1 MFPEL
6 VAAAA
11 KLKVKNVI
19 LDGEAI
25 AYNPE
30 SEEYV
35 PFQETTARRRK
46 EDIEEFAARAP
57 MRAFVFDV
65 MFRDGSDLTQLPY
78 ERRFEIVQELLRK
91 SDTLVVAPLMKTDS
105 AEVLTREL
113 LDNISRGLEGV
124 VAKRL
129 DSPYQAG
136 ARNFNWV
143 KLKRNTSG
151 QLTDTIDVVLLG
163 YYRGKGKRAEFGTGA
178 LLAGVYDTD
187 KDEFVTISKLGTGLS
202 DQGWR
207 DIHQRMAS
215 LEVAEK
221 PARVNSNFVPDVWL
235 QPAIVVEV
243 LADEITP
250 SPRHTAGMSG
260 DRPGFAL
267 RFPRI
272 VSLRTADKKAEDAT
286 SVHEI
291 REMFDQQ
298 RQPRRG

>member
-1 MFPEL
+1 
-6 VAAAA
+6 
-11 KLKVKNVI
+11 
-19 LDGEAI
+19 
-25 AYNPE
+25 
-30 SEEYV
+30 
-35 PFQETTARRRK
+35 
-46 EDIEEFAARAP
+46 
-57 MRAFVFDV
+57 
-65 MFRDGSDLTQLPY
+65 
-78 ERRFEIVQELLRK
+78 
-91 SDTLVVAPLMKTDS
+91 
-105 AEVLTREL
+105 
-113 LDNISRGLEGV
+113 V

-207 DIHQRMAS
+207 DINKRMAS

-221 PARVNSNFVPDVWL
+221 PARVRSNFVPDVWL
-235 QPAIVVEV
+235 EPAIVVEV

-286 SVHEI
+286 SVREI
-291 REMFDQQ
+291 REMFEQQ
-298 RQPRRG
+298 RQPRSSSGTTR

>member
-1 MFPEL
+1 
-6 VAAAA
+6 
-11 KLKVKNVI
+11 
-19 LDGEAI
+19 
-25 AYNPE
+25 
-30 SEEYV
+30 
-35 PFQETTARRRK
+35 
-46 EDIEEFAARAP
+46 
-57 MRAFVFDV
+57 
-65 MFRDGSDLTQLPY
+65 
-78 ERRFEIVQELLRK
+78 
-91 SDTLVVAPLMKTDS
+91 
-105 AEVLTREL
+105 L

-163 YYRGKGKRAEFGTGA
+163 YYRGKGKRAEFGAGA
-178 LLAGVYDTD
+178 LLAGVYDSD

-207 DIHQRMAS
+207 EIHAHLAG

-221 PARVNSNFVPDVWL
+221 PARVSSIFVPDAWL
-235 QPAIVVEV
+235 EPAIVVEV

-250 SPRHTAGMSG
+250 SPRHTAGMTG

-272 VSLRTADKKAEDAT
+272 VSVRTRDKKPEDAT
-286 SVHEI
+286 TVREI
-291 REMFDQQ
+291 QEMFEQQ
-298 RQPRRG
+298 RQPRRARS

>member
-1 MFPEL
+1 MGMFHGI
-6 VAAAA
+6 VADAS
-11 KLKVKNVI
+11 KLQVKNVL

-25 AYNPE
+25 ASNPG
-30 SEEYV
+30 SEECV
-35 PFQETTARRRK
+35 PLQETTARRRK

-78 ERRFEIVQELLRK
+78 ERRFEIVQELLKK

-105 AEVLTREL
+105 ADVLTREL

-163 YYRGKGKRAEFGTGA
+163 YYRGKGK
-178 LLAGVYDTD
+178 
-187 KDEFVTISKLGTGLS
+187 
-202 DQGWR
+202 
-207 DIHQRMAS
+207 
-215 LEVAEK
+215 
-221 PARVNSNFVPDVWL
+221 
-235 QPAIVVEV
+235 
-243 LADEITP
+243 
-250 SPRHTAGMSG
+250 
-260 DRPGFAL
+260 
-267 RFPRI
+267 
-272 VSLRTADKKAEDAT
+272 KAELAA
-286 SVHEI
+286 
-291 REMFDQQ
+291 
-298 RQPRRG
+298 G